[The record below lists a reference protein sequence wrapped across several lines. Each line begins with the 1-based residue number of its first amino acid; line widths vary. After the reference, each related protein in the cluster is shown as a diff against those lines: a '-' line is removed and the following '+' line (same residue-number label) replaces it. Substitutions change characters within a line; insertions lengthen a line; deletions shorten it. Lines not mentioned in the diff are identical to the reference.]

1 MKKCCAVF
9 FGILVTFI
17 GYSQHPITPNHS
29 ALTLPQTHTYTVTQ
43 RLNDAN
49 EVVSYLINQHPLLN
63 QTAYSIKKVTTLK
76 SMTSI
81 HYVFDVFKDG
91 IQIHAAQIKIHTDY
105 QGNVIMIHDNVPE
118 ISAFYSGISNLSK
131 SVKWIQYNG
140 DWQVATFEKTDD
152 DFGRISILVGDKE
165 LDRIGTK
172 HFYQTT
178 DTQVKAQVFMV
189 NPLNTAEKGYGSPY
203 IDSSDLDVPALNA
216 ERKWVDMSVKYVNDT
231 FWLRSDRYF
240 IGHVSN
246 PVTEPT
252 FSLTDTFSFTRSQY
266 QFEDVNAFYHVSN
279 MSNHVES
286 LGFKTALPDTLII
299 DAHAYSGGDFSS
311 FNYGVNPVQLEFG
324 EGGVDDAEDADVI
337 IHEFGHAISHGAAP
351 GSNLGMQ
358 RRSFDESFGD
368 YLAERYGRRIGV
380 TSTRVFDWDGNNEFW
395 NGRSVSYDGVKNYN
409 QLIFSSIYQHTD
421 IMSSAM
427 LEFSANPN
435 VGGSV
440 ADEIILEGVHSLMP
454 NQSFRQIAQNFIWA
468 DSLLYNG
475 AHYNAITSAFGSPK
489 NILATN
495 SIAPSPTER
504 NGVFIMHTPDGKVLR
519 TEEGEEAVI
528 TLFNWSGQLLW
539 SKTSL
544 GQLPL
549 PQGTQGVLQ
558 VQYKSGDQHTIKT
571 N

>member
-1 MKKCCAVF
+1 MKRIITLFFILAVIPGFSQELLSTKLFYQTTTPHATYERYEYYLGGQKLLEEQLLLVYDQSGDLLKSSSTLGTVKKELLPTQSAYPLLFINDQWSAVF
-9 FGILVTFI
+9 ADTLLAGATHSVRYLSLDGSVLLERDLTAHFI
-17 GYSQHPITPNHS
+17 DTTVNVRIFSPDPLTPYN
-29 ALTLPQTHTYTVTQ
+29 LTYGGVYTD
-43 RLNDAN
+43 LNDAN
-49 EVVSYLINQHPLLN
+49 GGVLDSLTIIDTLTVDKVADTTFLRNDFIEIVDFDPPYFLPSTSPQDWTGGRSAPEFEQVMCVYHVTALSRYLHTLG
-63 QTAYSIKKVTTLK
+63 YSNI
-76 SMTSI
+76 MT
-81 HYVFDVFKDG
+81 YT
-91 IQIHAAQIKIHTDY
+91 IHADAQ
-105 QGNVIMIHDNVPE
+105 
-118 ISAFYSGISNLSK
+118 
-131 SVKWIQYNG
+131 
-140 DWQVATFEKTDD
+140 
-152 DFGRISILVGDKE
+152 
-165 LDRIGTK
+165 
-172 HFYQTT
+172 
-178 DTQVKAQVFMV
+178 
-189 NPLNTAEKGYGSPY
+189 
-203 IDSSDLDVPALNA
+203 ALNGQ
-216 ERKWVDMSVKYVNDT
+216 DNSMFN
-231 FWLRSDRYF
+231 F
-240 IGHVSN
+240 G
-246 PVTEPT
+246 
-252 FSLTDTFSFTRSQY
+252 
-266 QFEDVNAFYHVSN
+266 
-279 MSNHVES
+279 
-286 LGFKTALPDTLII
+286 
-299 DAHAYSGGDFSS
+299 YSPPRL
-311 FNYGVNPVQLEFG
+311 YFG

-549 PQGTQGVLQ
+549 PEGTQGVLQ